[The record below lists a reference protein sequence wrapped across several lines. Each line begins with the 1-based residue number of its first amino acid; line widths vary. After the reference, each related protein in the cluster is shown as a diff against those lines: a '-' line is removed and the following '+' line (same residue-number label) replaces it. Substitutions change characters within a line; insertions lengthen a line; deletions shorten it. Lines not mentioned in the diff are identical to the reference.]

1 MKRSE
6 EIKTNTTTKQL
17 DELMKQW
24 KELHNGQSLLY
35 RLIDHLQSEK
45 DKLTVKIKELE
56 NAG

>member
-6 EIKTNTTTKQL
+6 EIKTNTTTEQL